1 MKNTILILFILF
13 GFLKPNFS
21 QVPVYVPST
30 GLVGW
35 WPFNGNA
42 NDNSGNGN
50 NGVVHGATLT
60 TDRFGINNN
69 AYNFVVNAT
78 AGWGNAQNRI
88 VVSSPSIPNT
98 NSFTMSSWV
107 MVDSKPSPYS
117 NRASSIMGRW
127 GGAGQEIFRN
137 QISNNTTYLTINNPT
152 LNFTSGTT
160 TLNPQW
166 NHVCLTYDGSKI
178 THYLNGNV
186 IYSNII
192 NITLPTSSVN
202 LTFGEIHMSNGHW
215 YLLDGKLDDLG
226 YWSVALDSCQVQ
238 NLYTGGSGNCCVTN
252 FQFSQDTIFYCGT
265 DSVQLDAGSGWT
277 SYSWNTGD
285 SIQNPFV
292 STSGMY
298 SVTVFDSIGCMGY
311 DSVFF
316 SKNNY
321 TTSSLSITSCDRYT
335 WTQNSVD
342 YLASGIYKDTITNS
356 AGCDSI
362 ITLNLTINNSSTSS
376 LSIISCD
383 SYTWAQNSVN
393 YLTSG
398 VYKDT
403 ITNSE
408 GCDSIITLNLTI
420 NNSSTSSSSIIACDS
435 YTWVQNS
442 VNYLT
447 SGIYKDT
454 ITNSAGCDS
463 VITLNLT
470 INNSSTSILSITAC
484 DNYTWAQNSVNYLT
498 SGIYKDTIAN
508 SEGCDSVITLNLTIN
523 NPPTI
528 TVQPI
533 YQNTTIGANAVFQ
546 VMATGSGLIYQ
557 WQQNDGTGFINISTF
572 GQFSGTNTNTLTIT
586 NVTAN
591 MQQFGYRC
599 IISNRNGCTDT
610 SNFATL
616 NISLTDLLEV
626 KFKYLVSIYPNP
638 TKENITI
645 ETNINYSS
653 VKVFNLNGQLVLES
667 VFNRTINVSGLQ
679 KGSYFI
685 QLISDEQ
692 EIVSTGNFIKK

>member
-1 MKNTILILFILF
+1 
-13 GFLKPNFS
+13 
-21 QVPVYVPST
+21 
-30 GLVGW
+30 
-35 WPFNGNA
+35 
-42 NDNSGNGN
+42 
-50 NGVVHGATLT
+50 
-60 TDRFGINNN
+60 
-69 AYNFVVNAT
+69 
-78 AGWGNAQNRI
+78 
-88 VVSSPSIPNT
+88 
-98 NSFTMSSWV
+98 
-107 MVDSKPSPYS
+107 
-117 NRASSIMGRW
+117 
-127 GGAGQEIFRN
+127 
-137 QISNNTTYLTINNPT
+137 

>member
-321 TTSSLSITSCDRYT
+321 TTSSLSITYCDRYT

-362 ITLNLTINNSSTSS
+362 
-376 LSIISCD
+376 
-383 SYTWAQNSVN
+383 
-393 YLTSG
+393 
-398 VYKDT
+398 
-403 ITNSE
+403 
-408 GCDSIITLNLTI
+408 
-420 NNSSTSSSSIIACDS
+420 
-435 YTWVQNS
+435 
-442 VNYLT
+442 
-447 SGIYKDT
+447 
-454 ITNSAGCDS
+454 
-463 VITLNLT
+463 ITLNLT

>member
-321 TTSSLSITSCDRYT
+321 TTSSLSITYCDRYT

-376 LSIISCD
+376 LSIIS
-383 SYTWAQNSVN
+383 
-393 YLTSG
+393 
-398 VYKDT
+398 
-403 ITNSE
+403 
-408 GCDSIITLNLTI
+408 
-420 NNSSTSSSSIIACDS
+420 CDS

>member
-321 TTSSLSITSCDRYT
+321 TTSSLSITSCDSYT

-362 ITLNLTINNSSTSS
+362 I
-376 LSIISCD
+376 
-383 SYTWAQNSVN
+383 A
-393 YLTSG
+393 
-398 VYKDT
+398 
-403 ITNSE
+403 
-408 GCDSIITLNLTI
+408 
-420 NNSSTSSSSIIACDS
+420 
-435 YTWVQNS
+435 
-442 VNYLT
+442 
-447 SGIYKDT
+447 
-454 ITNSAGCDS
+454 
-463 VITLNLT
+463 LNLT

-484 DNYTWAQNSVNYLT
+484 DNYTWAQDSVNYLT

-599 IISNRNGCTDT
+599 IISNRNGCADT